1 MKFYLAVVILG
12 NALLITL
19 NHFFG
24 SQLFNLEWFPLLFI
38 ILGVVGSTIGAIAID
53 ATTAGLCHLI
63 QNRLNLFSKYFY
75 ASKRQRN
82 IMRRFGVGKFK
93 NFLPDLGV
101 LVKFPKGKIVDPKSK
116 EYVHRYIMESCS
128 GELGHIVGL
137 FAVIAIGLLTLFFI
151 PQFFLP
157 FILPIITINTILCFL
172 PVLSL
177 RYNRCA
183 LYTIYQILDKREN
196 RTAEQPH
203 SINGL
208 GGIKGLEVLEEDFC
222 ENPI

>member
-1 MKFYLAVVILG
+1 MKFYLAVIILG
-12 NALLITL
+12 NALVITL
-19 NHFFG
+19 NHFFAY
-24 SQLFNLEWFPLLFI
+24 QLFGLELSLWHI
-38 ILGVVGSTIGAIAID
+38 ILGVVGSTIGAIIVD
-53 ATTAGLCHLI
+53 VTTAGLCHSI

-75 ASKRQRN
+75 ISKRQRS
-82 IMRRFGVGKFK
+82 IMRRFGVDKFK
-93 NFLPDLGV
+93 DFLPDLGA
-101 LVKFPKGKIVDPKSK
+101 LVKFPKGKVVDPKSK

-137 FAVIAIGLLTLFFI
+137 LAAIAIGLLTLFFI

-157 FILPIITINTILCFL
+157 FILPIVIVNTVLCFL

-196 RTAEQPH
+196 RAAETAQ
-203 SINGL
+203 S
-208 GGIKGLEVLEEDFC
+208 
-222 ENPI
+222 